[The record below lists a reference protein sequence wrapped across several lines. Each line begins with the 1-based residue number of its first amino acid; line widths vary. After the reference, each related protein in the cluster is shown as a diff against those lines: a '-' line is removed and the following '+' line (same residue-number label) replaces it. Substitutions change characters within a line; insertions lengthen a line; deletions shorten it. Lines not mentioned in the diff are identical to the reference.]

1 MENKIIKGGISID
14 STTRQNSRTT
24 GVLTSR
30 LRKIPAH
37 EPPSLSQLG
46 NETQVLES
54 LRLKQ
59 ARAD

>member
-14 STTRQNSRTT
+14 STTRQNSRTV

-30 LRKIPAH
+30 LRKVPAR
-37 EPPSLSQLG
+37 EPLSLSQLG
-46 NETQVLES
+46 NETQVRAS
-54 LRLKQ
+54 LGLKQ